1 MVLKD
6 FVKLWVSLLKHL
18 VKRYYIDLLELLTFV
33 YQKKPVTCDTKLFA
47 KIVHDCKIRIW
58 ILDMAGFVNWPMFI
72 WFQYF
77 IVAQLLIF

>member
-1 MVLKD
+1 MILKD
-6 FVKLWVSLLKHL
+6 FVKLWVSSLKHL
-18 VKRYYIDLLELLTFV
+18 VKRYYIDLLE
-33 YQKKPVTCDTKLFA
+33 LFA